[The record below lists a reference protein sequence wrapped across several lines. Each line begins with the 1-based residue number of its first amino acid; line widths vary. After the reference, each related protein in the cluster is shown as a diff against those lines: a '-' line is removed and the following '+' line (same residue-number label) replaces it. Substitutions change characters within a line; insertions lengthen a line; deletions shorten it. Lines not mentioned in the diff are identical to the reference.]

1 MLKLRSAGILKTD
14 LERGSVDEKA
24 RSSGRQ
30 ININVQLLWAF
41 EEARLDRSGYGGEVG
56 VDKADQ
62 YKAREDSGDTL
73 LVLELSGNSSNRLMI
88 ACLFLFIVKVVQVHV
103 KPALSVQ
110 LRTKK
115 HLRSR
120 REDGVCKYFV
130 SRHRV

>member
-1 MLKLRSAGILKTD
+1 MKLRSAGILKTD

-62 YKAREDSGDTL
+62 YK
-73 LVLELSGNSSNRLMI
+73 
-88 ACLFLFIVKVVQVHV
+88 
-103 KPALSVQ
+103 
-110 LRTKK
+110 
-115 HLRSR
+115 LRSFR
-120 REDGVCKYFV
+120 SMLNLPCPSSFV
-130 SRHRV
+130 RKST